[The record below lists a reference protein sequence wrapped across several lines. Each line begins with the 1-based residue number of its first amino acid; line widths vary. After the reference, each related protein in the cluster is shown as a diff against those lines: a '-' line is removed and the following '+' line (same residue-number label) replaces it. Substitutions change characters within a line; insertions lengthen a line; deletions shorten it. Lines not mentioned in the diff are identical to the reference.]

1 MDIALIIILAS
12 FFAMNMG
19 ASGFAPSMAA
29 AYGARFLSRLQCVIF
44 FSLFVMLGAVAAG
57 GRVVD
62 TISGDIL
69 HADIFNADVALV
81 VMVTATATLLV
92 ANLLKVPQS
101 TSQVTVCSLVGV
113 GIYTGGLSG
122 SPFKLMI
129 PLWFILPFAAYLITL
144 VLGKLAYA
152 RLRHLLLSQNVM
164 RRYRLLQVFV
174 IASSCY
180 AAFSIGSNNVANAT
194 GILVGTNLTGALI
207 SAVFIAPFFGMGG
220 LLLGMGNLETA
231 GKEISPLGVLSAT
244 LVCLVGGT
252 LLLLASALGMPAS
265 EVQIKLGAIFAIG
278 VVKEGHG
285 PMLRNPKARRAALVW
300 MVAPVISIL
309 IAYLL
314 SVIFLG

>member
-1 MDIALIIILAS
+1 MSTALIIVLVS
-12 FFAMNMG
+12 FFSMNMG

-29 AYGARFLSRLQCVIF
+29 AYGARFLGRLQAVAL
-44 FSLFVMLGAVAAG
+44 FSLFVLLGAVLAG

-62 TISGDIL
+62 TISSDIL
-69 HADIFNADVALV
+69 PPGLMDTRVALI
-81 VMVTATATLLV
+81 VMASATISLFA

-113 GIYTGGLSG
+113 GIYMGHING

-129 PLWFILPFAAYLITL
+129 PLWFALPFASYAITL
-144 VLGKLAYA
+144 LLGKFAYH
-152 RLRHLLLSQNVM
+152 RLRRYVLAQEMM

-180 AAFSIGSNNVANAT
+180 AALSIGSNNVANAS
-194 GILVGTNLTGALI
+194 GPLVGAGMVGALT
-207 SAVFIAPFFGMGG
+207 SAFFIAPFFGMGS
-220 LLLGMGNLETA
+220 LSLGMGNLETA
-231 GKEISPLGVLSAT
+231 GKELSPLGVLSST

-278 VVKEGHG
+278 VAKQGHVA
-285 PMLRNPKARRAALVW
+285 MFRNPAARRAALVW
-300 MVAPVISIL
+300 MVAPLISIL
-309 IAYLL
+309 VAYLL
-314 SVIFLG
+314 SILIL